1 MAGPI
6 VQDLCVH
13 KPRGYNSLTGIYTS
27 SAIFTGD
34 WQDELGNL
42 SFYDI
47 PNTFKEMSKVD
58 KIKGQQVYEHCA
70 FRSVDGKAET
80 WNQTN
85 DVDEFWTE
93 EVPTNYKNTEAYYQA
108 PKIASIMDWFQCD
121 KSRVRIFRQVPGNF
135 NKLHTDYDNKR
146 GQVYG
151 ETLRILIQLS
161 DMPGGSWFKFKTDDS
176 EINLSL
182 LKGQF
187 VVFNTDTVAHQ
198 TENNTDV
205 NRDAMVMIV
214 KKNEWIENL
223 QNNFN
228 RLSWVDVD
236 QLSNLKKAV

>member
-85 DVDEFWTE
+85 DVDE
-93 EVPTNYKNTEAYYQA
+93 AYYQA

-121 KSRVRIFRQVPGNF
+121 KSRVRIFRQVPGHF